1 MQGINNG
8 KYVGAIGAAKLQNYY
23 TKDETYNQEE
33 IDTLLESIVAGDLDL
48 SGYATKASVD
58 DINVI
63 LSEIESMLDEI
74 NNNI

>member
-23 TKDETYNQEE
+23 TKDET
-33 IDTLLESIVAGDLDL
+33 DSLLENIATGDLDL
-48 SGYATKASVD
+48 SGYATKASVE
-58 DINVI
+58 DINAT

>member
-23 TKDETYNQEE
+23 TKDET
-33 IDTLLESIVAGDLDL
+33 DALLENIVTGDLDL
-48 SGYATKASVD
+48 SGYATKASVE
-58 DINVI
+58 DINAT

-74 NNNI
+74 NNNNI